1 MAAIQNLAQ
10 LQLLS
15 FKFSRKSKMIK
26 RQISTRFPGLLSLL
40 SLSAALFAVTFASGA
55 AAQTAVAAYPAKPI
69 TIITLTTPGGSLDTL
84 ARAIGIGLQR
94 QMGQPVIVE
103 SKLGAG
109 GNIGA
114 EALAHAVP
122 DGYTIG
128 MITSSTHGINPS
140 LYGSAMRFDAIK
152 DFSPIIIAAE
162 LNNVV
167 VVNSSL
173 PIHSIPELVAYAKA
187 HPNELSFGSAGTG
200 TSQHLAG
207 ELMNILAN
215 IKMTHVPYKG
225 AAQAVPDLLGGR
237 VQLMFA
243 SIPDVIAYI
252 KSGKLRA
259 IGVTGIK
266 RSRAVPD
273 AVPVA
278 EQGYPTFNVT
288 GWFGVA
294 APAKTPPEIVA
305 RLNREIAA
313 ALAVPETQEKLIS
326 LGLDP
331 VTSTPEQAATF
342 IKSEIDRW
350 GKLVKQSGAKLQ

>member
-1 MAAIQNLAQ
+1 MNKRQFSTLLLSAIAVLGGNALAQ
-10 LQLLS
+10 
-15 FKFSRKSKMIK
+15 
-26 RQISTRFPGLLSLL
+26 TP
-40 SLSAALFAVTFASGA
+40 AT
-55 AAQTAVAAYPAKPI
+55 TYPNKPI
-69 TIITLTTPGGSLDTL
+69 TIITLTTPGGSLDIL
-84 ARAIGIGLQR
+84 ARSIGIGLQKSL
-94 QMGQPVIVE
+94 GQSVIVE
-103 SKLGAG
+103 PKVGAG

-114 EALAHAVP
+114 EFMSRAAP

-128 MITSSTHGINPS
+128 MITSSTHGINPT
-140 LYGSAMRFDAIK
+140 LYGNAMRFDAVK

-167 VVNSSL
+167 VVNASL
-173 PIHSIPELVAYAKA
+173 PINNIPELVAYAKA
-187 HPNELSFGSAGTG
+187 HPNELSFGSAGAG

-225 AAQAVPDLLGGR
+225 AAQAVPDLIGGR

-243 SIPDVIAYI
+243 SIPDVIAHI

-273 AVPVA
+273 AVPIA
-278 EQGYPTFNVT
+278 EQGYPAFNVT
-288 GWFGVA
+288 GWFGVS
-294 APAKTPPEIVA
+294 APARTPPEIIA
-305 RLNREIAA
+305 KLNKEIAA
-313 ALAVPETQEKLIS
+313 VLAAPETQERLIA

-331 VTSTPEQAATF
+331 VSTTPEQTSAF
-342 IKSEIDRW
+342 IKTEIDRW
-350 GKLVKQSGAKLQ
+350 GKLVKQSGATLE